1 MFPKQIRIFNLIFKC
16 KNIKKLI
23 KNYLNTNNIPMGVIG
38 TL

>member
-1 MFPKQIRIFNLIFKC
+1 MFPKQIRIFNLIFKS

-23 KNYLNTNNIPMGVIG
+23 KNYLNTNIIPMGVIG